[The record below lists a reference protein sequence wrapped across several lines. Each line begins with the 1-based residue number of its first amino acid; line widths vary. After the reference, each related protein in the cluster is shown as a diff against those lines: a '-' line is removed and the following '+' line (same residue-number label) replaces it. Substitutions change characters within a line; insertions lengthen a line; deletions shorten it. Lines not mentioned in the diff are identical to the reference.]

1 MSFESLLKTKSMS
14 RKWLKSSGF
23 LFLILAFDAQS
34 QQLDTLDTF
43 VVEESLTKLESFSS
57 LELPFDS
64 SGFRSFDVLVEQSL
78 AYLKNY
84 GQGQLATLSIR
95 GNGASQTQ
103 VFWNGFKM
111 NSPTLGQTD
120 LSLIPSFFFNSAT
133 LNFSGASSVNGSG
146 GIGGSIDLANKLIW
160 KKGFS
165 IKYGS
170 QFGSFSSSTSNLGL
184 SFGGDKVFHKLK
196 LLTRI
201 GENDFLYQDISQQSK
216 PKVNQENNALFQF
229 GGQYEIGAKLNK
241 KNLVQGTI
249 FYFNSS
255 REIPPI
261 IGAVS
266 NQEKQRDKSIRSFVS
281 WKSFQNKAVTD
292 LRISYF
298 KEKLNYTDSVSSIF
312 SEVNLDTYQAQFR
325 TKFMWLNSFD
335 VETSIQN
342 SLSVV
347 NSSGFSEKERR
358 NEAGVYLKIS
368 EELKKI
374 YYEVFGRQEIVD
386 DVFSPIF
393 FGGGL
398 VYKPFEKHISFRGN
412 IASNY
417 RVPTLND
424 LYWAQGGNTN
434 LSPEKGWGSELGFDY
449 EWIKSKEDKKRIRK
463 SVWKTSIIW
472 FYNQTDNW
480 IQWVPTN
487 LGYWSPENIKQI
499 QNKGV
504 EASMEFQLPS
514 KISRINLSFFYTY
527 TDSRNNSSVD
537 QNEELNG
544 KTPIY
549 IPTHK
554 ANSRISV
561 KKRNFSV
568 VYTQIYNGRVF
579 IDESNSTYLP
589 HYFPANISVN
599 YANKLKKVSYQ
610 IGGRV
615 INVFDEPY
623 QVVAN
628 RPIPGRNYSIFL
640 TLAL

>member
-57 LELPFDS
+57 LELPLDS
-64 SGFRSFDVLVEQSL
+64 SGFQSLDELVEQSP

-103 VFWNGFKM
+103 VFWNGFKI
-111 NSPTLGQTD
+111 NSPTLGQSD
-120 LSLIPSFFFNSAT
+120 LALIPSFFFNSAT

-196 LLTRI
+196 LLTRK
-201 GENDFLYQDISQQSK
+201 GENDFFYQDISQQSK
-216 PKVNQENNALFQF
+216 PEVNQENNALFQF

-241 KNLVQGTI
+241 KNLLQGTI

-266 NQEKQRDKSIRSFVS
+266 NQEKQLDESIRSFVS
-281 WKSFQNKAVTD
+281 WKSFQNKITTD

-298 KEKLNYTDSVSSIF
+298 KEKLNYADSVSSIF

-358 NEAGVYLKIS
+358 NEAGVFLKIS

-374 YYEVFGRQEIVD
+374 YYEVFGRQEIVE
-386 DVFSPIF
+386 DVFSPIV

-398 VYKPFEKHISFRGN
+398 VYKPFEKGIRFRGN

-434 LSPEKGWGSELGFDY
+434 LSPENGWGSELGFDY
-449 EWIKSKEDKKRIRK
+449 KWSKSKEDKNRIRK
-463 SVWKTSIIW
+463 TEWKTSIIG

-487 LGYWSPENIKQI
+487 LGYWSPKNIKQI

-504 EASMEFQLPS
+504 EASMKFQLSS
-514 KISRINLSFFYTY
+514 KTSSINLSFFYTY
-527 TDSRNNSSVD
+527 THSRNNSSVD
-537 QNEELNG
+537 QNEEVNG

-554 ANSRISV
+554 ASSRISV